1 MIIVIKNRVYLKKN
15 FHQKISNQMKKMNLM
30 LLLCA
35 IAAITFAFRPI
46 QKKVGEGTNIG
57 DKAPEFV
64 FNNPEGKAIPL
75 STLKGKI
82 VLIDFWASWCGP
94 CRKENPFVVNAY
106 NKYKSEKFEKADGFT
121 IYSVSLD
128 GNPAAWKKAIQDDN
142 LSWAYHVSDLG
153 GWNSEAARLYHIISI
168 PGNFLLNAEG
178 IIVGKNLRGA
188 QLDAALD
195 RLKEK
200 NQKPQESK

>member
-46 QKKVGEGTNIG
+46 QKIVGEGTNIG
-57 DKAPEFV
+57 NKAPELV

-75 STLKGKI
+75 SSLKGKI
-82 VLIDFWASWCGP
+82 ILIDFWASWCGP

-106 NKYKSEKFEKADGFT
+106 NKYKNEKFEKADGFT

-128 GNPAAWKKAIQDDN
+128 ANPAAWKKAIQDDN
-142 LSWAYHVSDLG
+142 LSWPYHVSDFG
-153 GWNSEAARLYHIISI
+153 GWNSEAARLYNIISI
-168 PGNFLLNAEG
+168 PGNFLLNSEG
-178 IIVGKNLRGA
+178 IIVAKNLRGA